1 MKLTLDR
8 MCITTN
14 DLCLN
19 CSKKMKNG
27 EVSEIDVKVGKI
39 IIHAAKQNKE
49 LNKITLSK
57 IILTPS
63 GAFLIVEK
71 GDKARFDK
79 SGFVLMNDLSDA
91 IGNDVYIIERTK
103 NVNRFIEN
111 MLAPVEPISISTVF
125 IPPFGE
131 KEIKV
136 QLKKEDQKTVPV
148 KQEIISGL
156 TEELFGIKTHYAYT

>member
-1 MKLTLDR
+1 
-8 MCITTN
+8 
-14 DLCLN
+14 
-19 CSKKMKNG
+19 MKNG